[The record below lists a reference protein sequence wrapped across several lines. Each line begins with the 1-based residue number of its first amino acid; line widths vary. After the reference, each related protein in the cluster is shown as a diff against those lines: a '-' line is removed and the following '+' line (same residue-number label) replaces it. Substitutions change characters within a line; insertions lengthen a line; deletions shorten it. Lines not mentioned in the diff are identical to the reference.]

1 MTRFT
6 HLLCLAL
13 SLLVALASTAFAGPY
28 AEAALA
34 EARKMGYTAAQ
45 VEAMGY
51 VEVAALAGVRLT
63 KGNSP
68 ADFRYEPLRRDVA
81 RVLAS
86 EENAVTTDTRKAA
99 LQAKLRE
106 AFATAEVSVRDDGS
120 WEVKGVPSAT
130 TVSVADRGI
139 PGESGT
145 EGDGGSSG
153 LVVALIGGAGVAAGA
168 YAFGRRRA
176 VA

>member
-28 AEAALA
+28 DEAALA

-120 WEVKGVPSAT
+120 WEVKGVPTAT
-130 TVSVADRGI
+130 TVVAAEPVRVAEVEA
-139 PGESGT
+139 ESGWGT
-145 EGDGGSSG
+145 
-153 LVVALIGGAGVAAGA
+153 ALLALGGAGGVAAGA
-168 YAFGRRRA
+168 YAFGKRRA